1 MPRDEVT
8 ALRFLTLGIALLS
21 AMPAPAIAQQSA
33 GAAASRPDARA
44 RADSSR
50 PALRVGHTTGSV
62 RLDGRLDE
70 PAWAAAD
77 SIADLTQVEPVERAT
92 PVGRTVVRVLGDG
105 AGIVIGIR
113 ADDPEPSR
121 ITAFARARD
130 ADLSSEDHLRIILD
144 TYLDGRSGYVFAVNP
159 NAARYDAL
167 VVNQGEGENA
177 NWDAVWE
184 AATARTPN
192 GWSAEIRIP
201 AKSLLFRRGLASWGF
216 NVQRRVQRRQEN
228 DRWSTPSRDV
238 KIGMTSRAGLL
249 VDIPPFDLGVG
260 LTVRPAVT
268 GGAGIPAP
276 SARWESSRDASLDAT
291 QRLGGNSLASLTINT
306 DFAETEVDTRRT
318 NLTRFPLVFP
328 EKRTFF
334 LHGSDI
340 FDFGLGTGDDVR
352 PFFSRRIGLLAGTE
366 IPIDVGLKVNGRE
379 AGTSFGALTVH
390 TGTPDGPLDTLDTE
404 NTVGVV
410 RVRQNVLGESSVG
423 AIATV
428 GDPVGRRNSWLA
440 GSDLTY
446 QTSHFRGDKNFLA
459 GVWGLAMD
467 RDSLVGRKRAWGGKI
482 DYPNDLWDISLVYK
496 WLGDGF
502 DPSLGFVPRP
512 NVQIVNFNVVFQPR
526 PKRPI
531 LGLHVR
537 QMFNEFEN
545 TLVADLDGRW
555 ESYRIFMAPINWR
568 LESGDRF
575 EANVVPVGERLTAP
589 FEIAQG
595 VVIPEGT
602 YHWNRYRLEAG
613 LAAKRRFSGQFT
625 WWFGDFYTGRLNEY
639 QLTAAWKP
647 SALFITEFNATRNE
661 GRLAEGSF
669 TQQVVGTRLR
679 VNVSPDLQ
687 FNSYV
692 QYDNESDSFGTNT
705 RVRWTFTPAGD
716 LFVVYNHNLRTL
728 DPLTRDRQLR
738 FTSNQLLV
746 KVQYALQY

>member
-1 MPRDEVT
+1 M
-8 ALRFLTLGIALLS
+8 A
-21 AMPAPAIAQQSA
+21 APAVAQQPA
-33 GAAASRPDARA
+33 GAAPSRPDARA

-50 PALRVGHTTGSV
+50 PALRVGHATGSV

-105 AGIVIGIR
+105 AGIVIGVR

-130 ADLSSEDHLRIILD
+130 ADLSSEDHLKIILD

-201 AKSLLFRRGLASWGF
+201 AKSLLFRRGLTSWGF

-249 VDIPPFDLGVG
+249 IDIPPFDLGVG

-268 GGAGIPAP
+268 GSAGIPAP
-276 SARWESSRDASLDAT
+276 SARWERSRDASLDAT
-291 QRLGGNSLASLTINT
+291 QRLGGNSLAALTINT

-545 TLVADLDGRW
+545 TLVTDLDGKW

-738 FTSNQLLV
+738 FVSNQLLV

>member
-1 MPRDEVT
+1 MASSPT
-8 ALRFLTLGIALLS
+8 A
-21 AMPAPAIAQQSA
+21 AQQAAGGTRQRTDSA
-33 GAAASRPDARA
+33 RPT
-44 RADSSR
+44 
-50 PALRVGHTTGSV
+50 LRVGRVTGTL

-70 PAWAAAD
+70 PAWTTAD
-77 SIADLTQVEPVERAT
+77 SIADLTQTEPVEGGT
-92 PVGRTVVRVLGDG
+92 PSGRTVVRVLGDG

-113 ADDPEPSR
+113 ADDPEAER

-130 ADLSSEDHLRIILD
+130 ADLSSEDHVRIVLD

-167 VVNQGEGENA
+167 VVNQGDGENA

-184 AATARTPN
+184 AASAITPN
-192 GWSAEIRIP
+192 GWSVEIRIP
-201 AKSLLFRRGLASWGF
+201 AKSLLFRRGLTSWGF
-216 NVQRRVQRRQEN
+216 NIQRRVQRRQES
-228 DRWSTPSRDV
+228 DRWATPDRDV
-238 KIGMTSRAGLL
+238 KLGMTSRAGLL
-249 VDIPPFDLGVG
+249 TDVPPFDLGVG

-276 SARWESSRDASLDAT
+276 GARWESSRDASLDAT
-291 QRLGGNSLASLTINT
+291 QRIGANSLASLTINT

-340 FDFGLGTGDDVR
+340 FDFGLGTSDDVR
-352 PFFSRRIGLLAGTE
+352 PFFSRRIGLLEGTQ
-366 IPIDVGLKVNGRE
+366 IPLDVGLKVNGRE
-379 AGTSFGALTVH
+379 AGTSFGALVVR
-390 TGTPDGPLDTLDTE
+390 TGNPSGALDTLTTA

-410 RVRQNVLGESSVG
+410 RLRQNVLGESSIG
-423 AIATV
+423 AIATF
-428 GDPVGRRNSWLA
+428 GDPLGRGNAWLA

-446 QTSHFRGDKNFLA
+446 QTSRFRGDNNFLV
-459 GVWGLAMD
+459 GVWGLGMD
-467 RDSLVGRKRAWGGKI
+467 RDDLAGRKRAWGGKV
-482 DYPNDLWDISLVYK
+482 DYPNDLWDISVVYK

-512 NVQIVNFNVVFQPR
+512 NVQIVNVNVVFQPR

-537 QMFNEFEN
+537 QMFNEWEN

-575 EANVVPVGERLTAP
+575 ELNVVPVGERLTVP
-589 FEIAQG
+589 FEIADG

-613 LAAKRRFSGQFT
+613 LAAKRRVSGQAT
-625 WWFGDFYTGRLNEY
+625 WWFGDFYTGRLDEY
-639 QLTAAWKP
+639 QLTASWKP
-647 SALFITEFNATRNE
+647 SALFIAELNATRNV

-687 FNSYV
+687 FNSYL

-705 RVRWTFTPAGD
+705 RVRWTFRPAGD

-746 KVQYALQY
+746 KLQYALQY

>member
-1 MPRDEVT
+1 MRLRLACAVT
-8 ALRFLTLGIALLS
+8 ALL
-21 AMPAPAIAQQSA
+21 PAFMDAQQPGRVA
-33 GAAASRPDARA
+33 GRVDAPRPT
-44 RADSSR
+44 
-50 PALRVGHTTGSV
+50 LRVGRLTGSL

-77 SIADLTQVEPVERAT
+77 SIADLTQTEPDEGAT
-92 PVGRTVVRVLGDG
+92 PSGRTVVRVLGDG

-113 ADDPEPSR
+113 ADDPDTSR

-130 ADLSSEDHLRIILD
+130 ADLSSEDHVKIVLD
-144 TYLDGRSGYVFAVNP
+144 TYLDGRSGYVFAVNA

-167 VVNQGEGENA
+167 VVSQGEGENA
-177 NWDAVWE
+177 NWDTVWE

-201 AKSLLFRRGLASWGF
+201 AKSLLFRRGLTTWGF
-216 NVQRRVQRRQEN
+216 NLQRRIQRHQET
-228 DRWSTPSRDV
+228 DRWATADRDV
-238 KIGMTSRAGLL
+238 KVGNTSRAGILAD
-249 VDIPPFDLGVG
+249 VPTFDLGVG

-291 QRLGGNSLASLTINT
+291 QRLGANSLASLTINT

-340 FDFGLGTGDDVR
+340 FDFGLGTSDDVR
-352 PFFSRRIGLLAGTE
+352 PFFSRRIGLYEGTE
-366 IPIDVGLKVNGRE
+366 IPLNVGLKVNGRE
-379 AGTSFGALTVH
+379 GGTSFGALAVRM
-390 TGTPDGPLDTLDTE
+390 GSPDGALDTLETV
-404 NTVGVV
+404 NTLGVV
-410 RVRQNVLGESSVG
+410 RIKQNVLGESSVG

-428 GDPVGRRNSWLA
+428 GDPLGRGKAWLA
-440 GSDLTY
+440 GPDLTY
-446 QTSHFRGDKNFLA
+446 QTSHFRGDKNFLV

-467 RDSLVGRKRAWGGKI
+467 RDSLAGRKRAFGGKI
-482 DYPNDLWDISLVYK
+482 DYPNDLWDVALVYK

-512 NVQIVNFNVVFQPR
+512 NVQIANLSIDFRPR
-526 PKRPI
+526 PQRPI
-531 LGLHVR
+531 FGLRVR
-537 QMFNEFEN
+537 QMFHEFET
-545 TLVADLDGRW
+545 TLVADLNGSW
-555 ESYRIFMAPINWR
+555 ESYRVFMAPVNWR

-575 EANVVPVGERLTAP
+575 EFNVVPVGERLTTP
-589 FEIAQG
+589 FEIADG

-602 YHWNRYRLEAG
+602 YHWNRYRLEGA

-625 WWFGDFYTGRLNEY
+625 WWFGDFYTGRLDEY
-639 QLTAAWKP
+639 QLTASWKP
-647 SALFITEFNATRNE
+647 SALFITEFNATRNI

-687 FNSYV
+687 FNSYL

-705 RVRWTFTPAGD
+705 RVRWTFRPSGD

-746 KVQYALQY
+746 KLQYAIQY